1 MVDDLKYEIGK
12 KIRNYRKS
20 KNMSLQQLADI
31 IHKSKAT
38 MSKYEKGDVVID
50 IVTLYD
56 IADALNI
63 HVEQLLYSKPVPNIN
78 LENQFFRSQFFSN
91 STHFYS
97 YFFDG
102 RNNKIVRS
110 AMDVLSEMESNTSKV
125 MFYMNFKEYE
135 NYQICEN
142 TYYGF
147 IEHHNVLT
155 NIVLKNQATKVEQIT
170 ISILA
175 DFLDAPTKWG
185 LMFGISSRPIMPI
198 ALKML
203 FSQKPLKENI
213 ELEKRL
219 QISKEDIRNL
229 KMYNMFIATP
239 DW

>member
-1 MVDDLKYEIGK
+1 MINELTCEIGK
-12 KIRNYRKS
+12 KIRNCRKS
-20 KNMSLQQLADI
+20 KNITMQQLADI
-31 IHKSKAT
+31 IHKSKASV
-38 MSKYEKGDVVID
+38 SKYEKGDIVVD

-56 IADALNI
+56 IAAALNI
-63 HVEQLLYSKPVPNIN
+63 HIEQLLYSQPVPNIT
-78 LENQFFRSQFFSN
+78 LENKVFCSQFFSN
-91 STHFYS
+91 ATHFYS
-97 YFFDG
+97 YYFDG

-110 AMDVLSEMESNTSKV
+110 AMDILSEVEPNIYKV
-125 MFYMNFKEYE
+125 MLYMNFKEYE

-155 NIVLKNQATKVEQIT
+155 NILLKNQATAIEQIT

-175 DFLDAPTKWG
+175 DFLDSPTKWG

-198 ALKML
+198 ALKIL
-203 FSQKPLKENI
+203 FSQKPLKENN
-213 ELEKRL
+213 ELKKLL
-219 QISKEDIRNL
+219 QVSKEDIRNL